1 MRHSTLV
8 ASATVLL
15 GVGLVSARLVA
26 QTAGTTERTTGWTD
40 PQLAPPQLAAQGI
53 LKTRA
58 MGALTAAFQE
68 QKLKDALRQPEILA
82 RSQAPIDCGMIVAKG
97 DPAIDPQFV
106 KQPPS
111 DRVKHTLRLLLVPRC
126 PE

>member
-15 GVGLVSARLVA
+15 GVGLVSARLGA
-26 QTAGTTERTTGWTD
+26 QTAQT
-40 PQLAPPQLAAQGI
+40 PQNLAAEGI

-58 MGALTAAFQE
+58 AALLAGAFRE
-68 QKLKDALRQPEILA
+68 QVLKDALRQPEILA

-111 DRVKHTLRLLLVPRC
+111 DRVKHSLRVILVPRC
-126 PE
+126 PQ